1 MGSLFGKTKQ
11 RVTKILEM
19 LMIVGLVKQLE
30 IYFTHVIGKKVN
42 VYKSAKLRQNLCLW
56 ID

>member
-19 LMIVGLVKQLE
+19 LMIVGLVKQLK